1 MQKWSQT
8 SSNSTWCWRTDAETS
23 RLQSFLTTRNLKEMY
38 PGGVK
43 ETRTG
48 AFWQGVK
55 IRWLEEIFERL
66 LKLQSHIASSATGN
80 VQPPVSGNVQP
91 PGPVSHTQH
100 SSSAKAHAVPPASPT
115 PPVLMPPVPVS
126 YWFFPSNRPYFFHS
140 KFKAIFERLGA
151 T

>member
-1 MQKWSQT
+1 
-8 SSNSTWCWRTDAETS
+8 
-23 RLQSFLTTRNLKEMY
+23 MY
-38 PGGVK
+38 PGGEK
-43 ETRTG
+43 EMTVLDRELSEEG
-48 AFWQGVK
+48 QGVK
-55 IRWLEEIFERL
+55 IRWLEKILERL